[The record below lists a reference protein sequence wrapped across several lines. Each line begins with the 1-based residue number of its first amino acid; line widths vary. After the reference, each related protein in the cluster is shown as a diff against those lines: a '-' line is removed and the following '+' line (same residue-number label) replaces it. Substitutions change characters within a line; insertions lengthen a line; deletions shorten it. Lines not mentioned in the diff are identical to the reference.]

1 MAEEQRLYKR
11 TELNEHVK
19 LSLVGEGDGSF
30 SEPFDVEIENMSTD
44 GIGFT
49 CPQQLLIGEILTG
62 KIAIW
67 TNEKLDVMMKVIRCT
82 EARKGFSY
90 GCTFVGM
97 ENTEQT
103 RIKIYQMFNPE
114 DNE

>member
-1 MAEEQRLYKR
+1 MSEEQRLYKR
-11 TELNEHVK
+11 TELNEQVK
-19 LSLVGEGDGSF
+19 LSLVGEGDGVF

-49 CPQQLLIGEILTG
+49 CNQQLLIGEILTG

-67 TNEKLDVMMKVIRCT
+67 TSEKMDVMMKVIRCS
-82 EARKGFSY
+82 EAPKGYSY

-97 ENTEQT
+97 EATEQT
-103 RIKIYQMFNPE
+103 RIRIYQMFHPE
-114 DNE
+114 EG